1 MRSLW
6 RFGCFR
12 SVLTV
17 LATVGWCSPPLTA
30 QDATGRVIGVVT
42 DPSGS
47 VVPRA
52 KVTLTNVETGVSRD
66 TVTDGGGAY
75 QIPLVPI
82 GAYTVSVQ
90 AGGFRKSIA
99 GPQELEI
106 NQSLKVDVSLEVGPT
121 SETVQVEGNA
131 SRVETV
137 NATLG
142 HSVTSAQIVNAPLN
156 GRNVLGLALLEPGV
170 IPSNVGGAGIDA
182 TGAGFSVA
190 GGRQDSVTFLLD
202 GGVNNDLLNN
212 GVVYNPN
219 PETVAEFRILVNNYT
234 AEFGRSGAG
243 IVSVVT
249 KSGTNQ
255 LHGSLYDYARNDAL
269 NANSFFNNQAGI
281 PRDILKRHQFGAS
294 LGGPVQIPKVIHGK
308 DRFFFFVAYQGQR
321 QTRVQATPNMAV
333 FTPDELNGD
342 FSRSNAART
351 GPDPSVVGF
360 LQKYPYFQPNAGL
373 AARGIIDP
381 TRINSISKEYIAAG
395 WIPATPNGSGI
406 FTGVATNDADELTWK
421 PDILFTTKD
430 RLAVTM
436 GWSRNPVLNPYTPTT
451 TVQANPW
458 ALGFADTTTTRRWFG
473 SANYTKTLSAS
484 MINDFRFTA
493 QRNNVLQAVP
503 AIQLPTASDLG
514 IKITPDNPTGP
525 PILGFLGGLFT
536 AGFSPQGP
544 TAVIDNTYT
553 WQDTFTWIKGRH
565 SIKTGLVYTPYQDN
579 TVFDFYINGEFFFYG
594 ATGSSFS
601 GNAKAD
607 FLMGLPDEFLQYPQ
621 APTNIR
627 THNIGWF
634 MQDEWKLHKNLTL
647 TLGIRYEY
655 SSPKLDLQGRSF
667 SLKFGQQSTVF
678 TGAPK
683 GLVFP
688 GDTGVPVG
696 SNFPDKNDWAP
707 RAGIA
712 WDPLGDGR
720 MSIRGGF
727 GVFYDILKG
736 EDNFQFN
743 GQAPFF
749 GYADLPFGSL
759 SSNPTNEPSLFAD
772 PYGAAGQP
780 NPFPSKPPPKDL
792 DFAKAGF
799 LPVGGASVYYVDPHL
814 RTPYIYQYNFSI
826 QREVVRNMMAEVA
839 YVGSNSHKL
848 TALVDSNP
856 FLLGTRTRLY
866 NAQPGVAAGTFSY
879 LDTFGNLVNA
889 QYNSMTASLS
899 QRGADTKFLGNL
911 GFQLSY
917 TYGKSIDNSSG
928 FRTASNTNRVPAYDT
943 ERFRAISNFDLTQYL
958 VFSGTWELPQK
969 AWPNGPR
976 RLVRGWTVYPI
987 LSYRTGLP
995 LDIFAGL
1002 SRTRTSVG
1010 PSGAG
1015 DPNLVRV
1022 NLVTNNVTYFDPR
1035 NQVVVSTGRT
1045 GNYWF
1050 DPGAFE
1056 RASLAALNILS
1067 NAGQGA
1073 VTNPALRTYGTL
1085 GRNALRGPDRFN
1097 ADFTV
1102 SKITDLAGERVKL
1115 EIRGEFF
1122 NIFNRALWGDPN
1134 LSPTS
1139 PLFGQISTTGVTG
1152 DPMPR
1157 IIQLAARIFF

>member
-1 MRSLW
+1 L
-6 RFGCFR
+6 CA
-12 SVLTV
+12 LP
-17 LATVGWCSPPLTA
+17 LAA

-42 DPSGS
+42 DPTGS
-47 VVPRA
+47 VVPKA
-52 KVTLTNVETGVSRD
+52 KVTVTNVETRVSRD
-66 TVTDGGGAY
+66 AVTDGDGAY
-75 QIPLVPI
+75 QILLVPI
-82 GAYTVSVQ
+82 GAYTVSVEAQ
-90 AGGFRKSIA
+90 GFRKTVTS
-99 GPQELEI
+99 PQRLEI
-106 NQSLKVDVSLEVGPT
+106 NQSLKVDVSLEVGAT
-121 SETVQVEGNA
+121 TETVQVESSA

-156 GRNVLGLALLEPGV
+156 GRNVLSLALIEPGV
-170 IPSNVGGAGIDA
+170 IPSNVGGAGIDDS
-182 TGAGFSVA
+182 GAGFSVA

-202 GGVNNDLLNN
+202 GGVNNNLLSNR
-212 GVVYNPN
+212 VVYNPN
-219 PETVAEFRILVNNYT
+219 PETVEEFRILVNNYT

-255 LHGSLYDYARNDAL
+255 LHGSLYDYARNDAF
-269 NANSFFNNQAGI
+269 NANTFFNNQAGI
-281 PRDILKRHQFGAS
+281 PREILKRHQFGAS

-308 DRFFFFVAYQGQR
+308 DRFFFFIAYQGQR
-321 QTRVQATPNMAV
+321 LTRVQTTPRIAI

-342 FSRSNAART
+342 FSRSNSART
-351 GPDPSVVGF
+351 GPDPAVVGF

-381 TRINSISKEYIAAG
+381 TRINSISKKYTGAG
-395 WIPATPNGSGI
+395 LIPTDPSGSAI
-406 FTGVATNDADELTWK
+406 FAGGNTNDVDELTWK
-421 PDILFTTKD
+421 PEFLFTPKD

-436 GWSRNPVLNPYTPTT
+436 GWSRNPVLNPYTTSSTIPT
-451 TVQANPW
+451 NPW
-458 ALGFADTTTTRRWFG
+458 TLGFGTTTTARRWFG
-473 SANYTKTLSAS
+473 AANYTKTLSAS

-493 QRNNVLQAVP
+493 QRNNAFQAVP
-503 AIQLPTASDLG
+503 AVQLPTASDLG
-514 IKITPDNPTGP
+514 IRITPDHPTGP
-525 PILGFLGGLFT
+525 PILGFQGGLFQ

-544 TAVIDNTYT
+544 TALIDNTYT

-579 TVFDFYINGEFFFYG
+579 TVYDFYINGEFFFNG
-594 ATGSSFS
+594 TTGSSFS

-607 FLMGLPDEFLQYPQ
+607 FLMGLPDELLQFPE
-621 APTNIR
+621 APSNIR
-627 THNIGWF
+627 THNVGWF
-634 MQDEWKLHKNLTL
+634 VQDEWKARKNLTL
-647 TLGIRYEY
+647 TLGLRYEY

-678 TGAPK
+678 TKAPK
-683 GLVFP
+683 GLVFA
-688 GDTGVPVG
+688 GDPGVPVG
-696 SNFPDKNDWAP
+696 SNFPDRNDWSP
-707 RAGIA
+707 RFGFA
-712 WDPLGDGR
+712 WDPKGDGR
-720 MSIRGGF
+720 SSIRGGF

-736 EDNFQFN
+736 EDNLQFN

-749 GYADLPFGSL
+749 GFADLIFDPL
-759 SSNPTNEPSLFAD
+759 SANPTREPNLFAD

-780 NPFPSKPPPKDL
+780 NPFPSKPPPKDI
-792 DFAKAGF
+792 DFGKAGF
-799 LPVGGASVYYVDPHL
+799 LPVGGGGVYYVDPNL
-814 RTPYIYQYNFSI
+814 RTPYIYQYNFSL
-826 QREVVRNMMAEVA
+826 QREVLRNLTAEVS

-848 TALVDSNP
+848 TALFDSAP
-856 FLLGTRTRLY
+856 FIVGTRTRLY
-866 NAQPGVAAGTFSY
+866 DAQPGVSAGTFSY
-879 LDTFGNLVNA
+879 LDTFGNVVNA
-889 QYNSMTASLS
+889 QYNGMTASLS
-899 QRGADTKFLGNL
+899 KRMSDLKLLGNL

-928 FRTASNTNRVPAYDT
+928 FRTATNTNRVPAYDT
-943 ERFRAISNFDLTQYL
+943 KHFRAVSSFDLTQYV
-958 VFSGTWELPQK
+958 VFSGTWELPFQK
-969 AWPNGPR
+969 AWSNGPK

-987 LSYRTGLP
+987 FSYRTGLP
-995 LDIFAGL
+995 MDILAL
-1002 SRTRTSVG
+1002 LTRTRTSVG

-1022 NLVTNNVTYFDPR
+1022 NLIKNNVVYFDPR
-1035 NQVVVSTGRT
+1035 NQVVVSTGRV
-1045 GNYWF
+1045 GNYYF

-1056 RASLAALNILS
+1056 RASLATLNTQS

-1097 ADFTV
+1097 ADFTI
-1102 SKITDLAGERVKL
+1102 SKITDLVGERVKL

-1122 NIFNRALWGDPN
+1122 NILNQALWGNPN

-1157 IIQLAARIFF
+1157 IIQLAARLSF